1 MANPNKQYLSFD
13 YFGMDDDLMNYT
25 VSPSTLKIQSV
36 TESPYNI
43 SSLNQVYQSLPPVQG
58 PMPFVGPPYSEWSN
72 MNNMSDQQFDQ
83 FMTQGD
89 STRYADF
96 DTTGAVNKYQN
107 FLPIPENISSL
118 DGMGPR
124 NPFQQPDTPPD
135 GISENWLT
143 SKNAYFA
150 KDFDTEEEMMQF
162 GADELGWKG
171 MSNDP
176 IVRNIPSTASVD
188 TSNTMLAGAPV
199 STGVGR
205 NVGTGPSYGG
215 AIDDAT
221 SFNNVSQRISP
232 PSANL
237 EDMDLSLT
245 DVSKGQ
251 IVDPN
256 AGAQGLFNLTNSRE
270 NYLGNI
276 QSVQPG
282 SLAHS
287 VALTQVAPKDPT
299 TIDFSKRLS
308 DTLTAGQVPMPGDAN
323 YPVPSLPEINSANA
337 IPEDITG
344 MSFEEFMTPPIS
356 GEELMNNPAYNVD
369 FGIGGGS
376 LTDVTENQFVEVAEN
391 PIVGVSEATQLA
403 DAVPQESVIDKLG
416 GPANI
421 LGGGMMA
428 FGNINA
434 TKQYDNALD
443 DIREG
448 LNEIPNMIGET
459 TQDALSQIDDTRSIL
474 NTSVGKAET
483 SANQNLLASL
493 DKLKKPRNAVGNI
506 RTASNDIRKNLSKGL
521 DSVIESA
528 QERLNAQI
536 NTINENKRDQLAS
549 IDALKETLKAKEDEL
564 EKERKQSQIGTAVG
578 VGSIFAD
585 AVLPGSGAVLRT
597 GWNQYSSRT

>member
-1 MANPNKQYLSFD
+1 MANPNRQYLSYD

-36 TESPYNI
+36 TESPYNV
-43 SSLNQVYQSLPPVQG
+43 SSLNPVYQSLPPVQG

-83 FMTQGD
+83 FMTLGD
-89 STRYADF
+89 SLGYADF
-96 DTTGAVNKYQN
+96 DTTGAITQN
-107 FLPIPENISSL
+107 TNMPFLPIPENIQNL
-118 DGMGPR
+118 EGMGPR
-124 NPFQQPDTPPD
+124 NPFLAQGNNVYDPVYDPNTIKTVYPPTLPPSINTES
-135 GISENWLT
+135 GNVGAST
-143 SKNAYFA
+143 YYAG
-150 KDFDTEEEMMQF
+150 DFDTEQEMMMA
-162 GADELGWKG
+162 GAEGLGWKATQNNTPPNTAENKQMLSGAESLGWTG
-171 MSNDP
+171 MSSDP
-176 IVRNIPSTASVD
+176 IVSNIPSTASVD

-205 NVGTGPSYGG
+205 DVGIGPSYGG
-215 AIDDAT
+215 AIDDVT
-221 SFNNVSQRISP
+221 SFDNVSKRISP
-232 PSANL
+232 PSADL
-237 EDMDLSLT
+237 KDMDLSLT

-256 AGAQGLFNLTNSRE
+256 AGGQGLLNLTNTRE
-270 NYLGNI
+270 NYLKNI
-276 QSVQPG
+276 KSVPAG
-282 SLAHS
+282 SINAS
-287 VALTQVAPKDPT
+287 EAPLEEPINFDLLK
-299 TIDFSKRLS
+299 
-308 DTLTAGQVPMPGDAN
+308 
-323 YPVPSLPEINSANA
+323 PS
-337 IPEDITG
+337 ITG
-344 MSFEEFMTPPIS
+344 ED
-356 GEELMNNPAYNVD
+356 LMNNPEYRVG
-369 FGIGGGS
+369 FEEYGIGGGGT
-376 LTDVTENQFVEVAEN
+376 LTDVIESDLTGPPTGIEMSGLPETVA
-391 PIVGVSEATQLA
+391 S
-403 DAVPQESVIDKLG
+403 VPQESVIDKLG

-421 LGGGMMA
+421 IGGGMMA
-428 FGNINA
+428 LGNINA
-434 TKQYDNALD
+434 AKQYDNALD
-443 DIREG
+443 DIRDG

-474 NTSVGKAET
+474 DTSIGKAET
-483 SANQNLLASL
+483 SANQSLLASL

-597 GWNQYSSRT
+597 GWNQYASRT